1 MFPQPKKYGRYVAL
15 AIFVLFAY
23 KNPTAAA
30 HLVEQAGG
38 VLMTAADAAGK
49 FVTALQA

>member
-1 MFPQPKKYGRYVAL
+1 MFPQPKKYGRYVVL

-23 KNPTAAA
+23 KNPTTAAQ
-30 HLVEQAGG
+30 LVNQAGG

-49 FVTALQA
+49 FVSALQA

>member
-15 AIFVLFAY
+15 AIFLLFAY

-30 HLVEQAGG
+30 HMVEQAGG
-38 VLMTAADAAGK
+38 VLVNMADAAGK
-49 FVTALQA
+49 FAAALQA